1 MAKIVEVDEAEYN
14 QMVALR
20 QVASKM
26 VANKQSRVLLERAQK
41 LIDDKAPTPTL
52 DAEEAQMAPVR
63 EMEKKLSD
71 EIAALKKE
79 RDDEK
84 REQTLATISAN
95 QEKAFNRLKHQQHY
109 TDEGID
115 AIKKLMEAK
124 GLLDVDDAV
133 AIFERT
139 NPPPQPVSPSGMTG
153 DRWNFADTTAPDT
166 DKAIADLIANKG
178 DGQVADAIIQR
189 MANDTLMELRG
200 GRR

>member
-63 EMEKKLSD
+63 EMEKKLSE

-84 REQTLATISAN
+84 REQTLATHQRQSGKSFQPPETSTALHRRRHRCHQETDGSEGSA
-95 QEKAFNRLKHQQHY
+95 
-109 TDEGID
+109 
-115 AIKKLMEAK
+115 
-124 GLLDVDDAV
+124 
-133 AIFERT
+133 
-139 NPPPQPVSPSGMTG
+139 
-153 DRWNFADTTAPDT
+153 
-166 DKAIADLIANKG
+166 
-178 DGQVADAIIQR
+178 
-189 MANDTLMELRG
+189 
-200 GRR
+200 